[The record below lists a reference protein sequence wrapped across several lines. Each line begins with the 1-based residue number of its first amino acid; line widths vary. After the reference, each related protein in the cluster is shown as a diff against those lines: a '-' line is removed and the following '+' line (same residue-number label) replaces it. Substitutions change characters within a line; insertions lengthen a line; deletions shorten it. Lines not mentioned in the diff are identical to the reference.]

1 LSVFAGG
8 CEEDAVTQVCADHQ
22 LPAGRIAGLL
32 GALVEKSIL
41 KRQLKDGSPPRYW
54 LLDTLRQYG
63 QERLRELGEET
74 AAQKRHLE
82 WICALAKMIGVW
94 DGRQAE
100 LFQRM
105 SGEQDNLWAALD
117 FCQRQPAGAAAG
129 AELARNLLAYWQC
142 RGPYGDVRRMLTALA
157 ELAPEN
163 SLSRARLLLVSAA
176 VATRQNDYD
185 GCAVLSEES
194 LRIAIEVQDVEAV
207 GWSLT
212 LAAASPPT
220 ARGDLAAAAERL
232 ESALSLARVM
242 RAGQLELTVA
252 NSLCAVLLVAGELD
266 RSVEV
271 GENGLA
277 LSQGSGELWIRG
289 YLLNFL
295 AQANWLRGHQE
306 RGQALA
312 REAAMYK
319 HAIDDRHGLAMALE
333 TLAWMAA
340 EADQHERAACLLGSA
355 ERVRDE
361 ISLTVMELFRPQ
373 HERTVATTLRRLG
386 HQAFDAAFARGRAM
400 TISQVV
406 AYAVEGKQPPRPAL
420 AVKPKPRAV
429 LTGRQLEIA
438 RLVAEDLSNKQIAD
452 RLFLSER
459 TVETH
464 ITNILNKLGL
474 NSRIQ
479 LSRWIS
485 ELAEPSPAVAGQ
497 RL

>member
-1 LSVFAGG
+1 
-8 CEEDAVTQVCADHQ
+8 
-22 LPAGRIAGLL
+22 
-32 GALVEKSIL
+32 
-41 KRQLKDGSPPRYW
+41 
-54 LLDTLRQYG
+54 
-63 QERLRELGEET
+63 
-74 AAQKRHLE
+74 
-82 WICALAKMIGVW
+82 
-94 DGRQAE
+94 
-100 LFQRM
+100 
-105 SGEQDNLWAALD
+105 
-117 FCQRQPAGAAAG
+117 
-129 AELARNLLAYWQC
+129 
-142 RGPYGDVRRMLTALA
+142 
-157 ELAPEN
+157 
-163 SLSRARLLLVSAA
+163 
-176 VATRQNDYD
+176 
-185 GCAVLSEES
+185 
-194 LRIAIEVQDVEAV
+194 
-207 GWSLT
+207 
-212 LAAASPPT
+212 
-220 ARGDLAAAAERL
+220 
-232 ESALSLARVM
+232 M
-242 RAGQLELTVA
+242 RAGHVELTVA

-277 LSQGSGELWIRG
+277 LSQGSGELWLRG
-289 YLLNFL
+289 YLLNYL

-312 REAAMYK
+312 REAVMCK
-319 HAIDDRHGLAMALE
+319 QAIDDRHGLAMALE

-355 ERVRDE
+355 ERVCDE
-361 ISLTVMELFRPQ
+361 ISLAVMELFRPQ

-386 HQAFDAAFARGRAM
+386 HKAFDAAIAWGRAM
-400 TISQVV
+400 TIGEGV
-406 AYAVEGKQPPRPAL
+406 AFAVEGKQPPKPAP

-438 RLVAEDLSNKQIAD
+438 RLVADGLSNKQIAH

-485 ELAEPSPAVAGQ
+485 ELAEPAPAAAGK